1 MEDIVVEREV
11 PAKICGEVIASFAG
25 YFPVDFQCSFRRCS
39 GLICDVKNHECVGFA
54 LECLDPGD
62 ECVDLRLVVAVFRV
76 EGGIALAEVH
86 S

>member
-1 MEDIVVEREV
+1 MT
-11 PAKICGEVIASFAG
+11 GT
-25 YFPVDFQCSFRRCS
+25 FQSDTGGTS
-39 GLICDVKNHECVGFA
+39 IPLLSIKNHECVGFA

-86 S
+86 P